1 MSKYELTF
9 VVQPG
14 MEEEPLNALVE
25 KMTKTISDLK
35 GQINQVDP
43 WGKRRLAYPIK
54 RHQEGF
60 YFVMQMELP
69 SSAIRGLEKSI
80 RLMEDVMRYLIVR
93 QDGTE
98 TR

>member
-1 MSKYELTF
+1 
-9 VVQPG
+9 

-35 GQINQVDP
+35 GQINQVEP

-54 RHQEGF
+54 RHREGF

-93 QDGTE
+93 QDETE